1 MRQKGTGSSEV
12 KTCEID
18 GIEPRAITWFDNRAV
33 TVLTIYEAIQPY
45 TKLKRWDRKNGQQI
59 QVDCPSAVVTY
70 N

>member
-1 MRQKGTGSSEV
+1 MRQKGTGSPEV

-59 QVDCPSAVVTY
+59 QVECPSAVVTY